1 MTLMKENRSILIALA
16 AAAALTAVAAPGG
29 GGEAPLGSLKPQ
41 ARAALQAKIYV
52 ATGFFPSYTERK
64 RVAAEPRRA
73 ETPDASRP
81 WFYAIRTYHSAGYGP
96 SFCRFKAGFSPE
108 PESMYTLSGDA
119 NGFAGTLIAPDSFT
133 YADWTVNSSGGITAV
148 NWVKL
153 NPADGNIQR
162 QSLQVADP
170 LSMDMTFDATSGKI
184 YAISAMADVLTN
196 IDPANGGVK
205 VVAESLPFYTISCDQ
220 AGQLYG
226 IAVDTEGNASLH
238 SVNKATGASVKV
250 GDTGVKVFTQ
260 NGYSI
265 YQTAEFSPADG
276 CLYWTTVTPEG
287 NGALYRVDITD
298 GHAAYLNVFPASEG
312 FSAMAPLP
320 LTANAGAPGAPT
332 DIDAHGAADASLRT
346 VISLKA
352 PALTADGK
360 TLESLESV
368 AIYRGREA
376 EALHTFIGPKPGE
389 ALSFTDEN
397 AASGFNAYRIV
408 ATNEAGSSVPV
419 YASAFCGDDFP
430 LAPQKLSVALSGDGV
445 PRLTWTAPT
454 KGVNGLDLRAD
465 KITYTV
471 TRNLSGTEEEIV
483 ASGLQKCE
491 YTDAGIPLDKQAY
504 PYYRVRAVS
513 PSGEGLPSA
522 PAGIYTGPAY
532 ELPFAETFAGCVPS
546 TAPWISQS
554 LALGGAWELNYIS
567 TFPGTGP
574 ADDDGMLIF
583 PCFSLAEGAEGR
595 IASPLIT
602 FADAANPVLTFQFYY
617 LNMESED
624 LIFDDGLQV
633 EYSLDRGQTFEPV
646 ENGLYLQKNANTR
659 WTEVSLPLKAV
670 AGKPDVSIAFRGIS
684 DGGFNVLLD
693 AIAIKDVPAGIV
705 TAREEMSD
713 TDAPIYTLD
722 GRMLR
727 SKSLSGLPAGIYIRA
742 GRKIIIR

>member
-1 MTLMKENRSILIALA
+1 MKHNRSLILTLTA
-16 AAAALTAVAAPGG
+16 AAAFTAAAAPHGG
-29 GGEAPLGSLKPQ
+29 ADAPLGTLKPQ
-41 ARAALQAKIYV
+41 ARAALQAKTYV
-52 ATGFFPSYTERK
+52 ATGFYPSYTERP
-64 RVAAEPRRA
+64 RAAVAPRRA

-119 NGFAGTLIAPDSFT
+119 NGFAGTLTAPDSFD

-153 NPADGNIQR
+153 NPANGNIQR

-184 YAISAMADVLTN
+184 FAISAMADVLTN
-196 IDPANGGVK
+196 IDPANGDVK
-205 VVAESLPFYTISCDQ
+205 VVAESLPFYTLSCDQ

-226 IAVDTEGNASLH
+226 IAIDAAGNASLH

-250 GDTGVKVFTQ
+250 GDTGVKAFTQ

-265 YQTAEFSPADG
+265 YQTAEFSAADG
-276 CLYWTTVTPEG
+276 CLYWATVTPEG
-287 NGALYRVDITD
+287 NGALYRVDTTD
-298 GHAAYLNVFPASEG
+298 GHAAYLNVFPASES
-312 FSAMAPLP
+312 FSAMASLP

-332 DIDAHGAADASLRT
+332 DIDAHGAPDASLRAT
-346 VISLKA
+346 ISFKA

-360 TLESLESV
+360 PLESLESV
-368 AIYRGREA
+368 AIYRGRDA
-376 EALHTFIGPKPGE
+376 EAIHTFIGPKPGE
-389 ALSFTDEN
+389 QLEFTDEN
-397 AASGFNAYRIV
+397 VVSGFNVYRIV
-408 ATNEAGSSVPV
+408 ATNEVGASVPV
-419 YASAFCGDDFP
+419 YVAAFCGDDFP
-430 LAPQKLSVALSGDGV
+430 LAPQGLSVALGSDGV

-454 KGVNGLDLRAD
+454 KGVNGLGLRPD

-471 TRNLSGTEEEIV
+471 TRNLTGTEEDLV
-483 ASGLQKCE
+483 ASRLTKCE
-491 YTDAGIPLDKQAY
+491 FIDAGIPLDVQAY

-522 PAGIYTGPAY
+522 PACIYTGPAY
-532 ELPFAETFAGCVPS
+532 DLPFVESFAGCVPA

-554 LALGGAWELNYIS
+554 LAMGGAWELNYIS
-567 TFPGTGP
+567 SFPGTGP

-583 PCFSLAEGAEGR
+583 PCFSMAKGAEGR

-646 ENGLYLQKNANTR
+646 ENGLFLQKNANTR

-693 AIAIKDVPAGIV
+693 AIAIRDVPAGIV
-705 TAREEMSD
+705 MPREELSD

-727 SKSLSGLPAGIYIRA
+727 SKSLSGLPAGVYIRA